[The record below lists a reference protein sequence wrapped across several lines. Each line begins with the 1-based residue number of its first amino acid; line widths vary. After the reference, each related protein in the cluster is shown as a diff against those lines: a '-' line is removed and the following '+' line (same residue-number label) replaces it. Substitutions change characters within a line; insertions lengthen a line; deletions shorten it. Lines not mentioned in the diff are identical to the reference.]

1 MSEPNIILAGF
12 MGTGKTVVGKIV
24 AERLGRPFV
33 DLDDQIAA
41 RAGKAI
47 PAIFAEDGEAA
58 FRALESAACEELR
71 TPRGLVVAAGGG
83 AVLSARNRT
92 ALSAG
97 GMVICLEAAPEALA
111 QRLGE
116 APGRPM
122 LARAAGVTVAGRIE
136 ALLAERAP
144 AYAVLPFHIDTTQL
158 EPDRVAD
165 RVLAIS
171 ADLPEGAYRIPVTV
185 PGAAYD
191 VLVAEGIL
199 ADAGYRIKRAGIEP
213 GRCTVITNPT
223 VASHH
228 GETLRAA
235 LERAGFSPLV
245 LEMPDGEAHK
255 TLAIASDLYHRLAAA
270 RASRNEPILALG
282 GGVVGDM
289 AGFIASTWLRGV
301 PFVQVP
307 TTLLAMVDASVGGKT
322 AVDLPEGKNL
332 VGAFKQPELAL
343 VDPDVLGTLPPVEF
357 RAGLAEVVK
366 AGIIGDRV
374 LFERLAGD
382 GPGSL
387 AEMIAD
393 AIKVKVDVVQHD
405 PHEMGVRAALNLGH
419 TFGHALELLSGY
431 TMRHGEAV
439 SIGMV
444 AAAALS
450 EGLRLCPMGMSEL
463 LRDVLGRLGLP
474 VSADFD
480 PDAVL
485 HAMGTDKKRHG
496 SRLRFVVIEDI
507 GQVALLD
514 DAPEAAVRD
523 ALAAI
528 QA

>member
-41 RAGKAI
+41 QAGKSI
-47 PAIFAEDGEAA
+47 PAIFAEDGEAV

-71 TPRGLVVAAGGG
+71 APRALVVAVGGG
-83 AVLSARNRT
+83 AVLSPHNRA

-111 QRLGE
+111 RRLGE

-122 LARAAGVTVAGRIE
+122 LAPATGETVAQRIE
-136 ALLAERAP
+136 ALLAERAS
-144 AYAVLPFHIDTTQL
+144 AYAILPYHLDTTL
-158 EPDRVAD
+158 LAPDRVAD

-171 ADLPEGAYRIPVTV
+171 AGLPEGAFRIPVTL

-191 VLVAEGIL
+191 VLVAEGLL
-199 ADAGYRIKRAGIEP
+199 ADAGDRIKRTGLAP
-213 GRCTVITNPT
+213 GRCTVITNPS

-228 GETLRAA
+228 GETLTAA
-235 LERAGFSPLV
+235 LARAGFSPSA
-245 LEMPDGEAHK
+245 LEIPDGEAHK
-255 TLAIASDLYHRLAAA
+255 TLAVVSDLYHRLAAA
-270 RASRNEPILALG
+270 RASRNEPIIALG
-282 GGVVGDM
+282 GGVVGDL
-289 AGFIASTWLRGV
+289 AGFVAATWLRGV
-301 PFVQVP
+301 PFVQIP
-307 TTLLAMVDASVGGKT
+307 TSLLAMVDAGVGGKT

-332 VGAFKQPELAL
+332 VGAFKQPELVL
-343 VDPDVLGTLPPVEF
+343 IDPNMLGTLPPAEF

-366 AGIIGDRV
+366 AGVIGDRV

-393 AIKVKVDVVQHD
+393 AIKVKVAVIQRD
-405 PHEMGVRAALNLGH
+405 PHEMGERAVLNLGH
-419 TFGHALELLSGY
+419 TFGHSLELLSDY

-450 EGLRLCPMGMSEL
+450 EQLQLCPKGMAEL

-474 VSADFD
+474 VSAAFD
-480 PDAVL
+480 PDAAL
-485 HAMGTDKKRHG
+485 HAMGTDKKRLG
-496 SRLRFVVIEDI
+496 TRLRFVVIEEI
-507 GQVALLD
+507 GRVSLVD
-514 DAPEAAVRD
+514 GVPEDAVRD
-523 ALAAI
+523 ALAAVR
-528 QA
+528 A